1 MTAYPPAMLYVLLDD
16 HGTPYGEFDDREAA
30 IRALDELIA
39 ADPSAAEEC
48 GITVFDD
55 EGRRVGKPISRP
67 AAA

>member
-1 MTAYPPAMLYVLLDD
+1 MLYVLVDD
-16 HGTPYGEFDDREAA
+16 HGTPLGEFDERAAA

-39 ADPSAAEEC
+39 IDPSAAEDC

-55 EGRRVGKPISRP
+55 EGRRAGDPISRP